1 MCVCVCVCVRAHV
14 CMFKSEGCTVRRP
27 GLPSG
32 FSLVSVCLLESSEL
46 FAGSASPLIP
56 VPSPA
61 HAHTCS
67 ESFFQQSF
75 CSSQT
80 SIFSFFYWSVVDLHC
95 CVSFCC
101 IAKWLSYGC
110 IFFFIFFPLWF
121 FTEYWICSL
130 CCMVRPCLFL
140 SPSANT
146 KLKAFKDRSFLPI
159 VHLPKAPA

>member
-1 MCVCVCVCVRAHV
+1 MCVRMCVCLSQKDALW
-14 CMFKSEGCTVRRP
+14 GDQ
-27 GLPSG
+27 
-32 FSLVSVCLLESSEL
+32 VCLQGSHWFPSVSSRARSCTL
-46 FAGSASPLIP
+46 AVQVPWLP

-80 SIFSFFYWSVVDLHC
+80 SIFSFFYWSVVDLQC

-101 IAKWLSYGC
+101 IAKWLSYRC

-140 SPSANT
+140 SPSANA